1 MLKGKKKKRIQ
12 LMLSITLLRNSPR
25 GNYENKMTQN
35 LFCENKMTQNLVCE
49 NKMTQNLFCENKK
62 TPNP

>member
-1 MLKGKKKKRIQ
+1 MQ
-12 LMLSITLLRNSPR
+12 LMLSITLLTNSPR